1 MVPLLPPPPSLP
13 LSPPPPSLWLKWL
26 VCLFLSFPLFKRVRR
41 NIKLGVYG
49 YREDVGVTGE
59 GKHDQNILFEKK
71 IFKGKE

>member
-1 MVPLLPPPPSLP
+1 
-13 LSPPPPSLWLKWL
+13 
-26 VCLFLSFPLFKRVRR
+26 
-41 NIKLGVYG
+41 LGVYG